1 MISVN
6 AINYQASQLI
16 DRALSG
22 RESEHLRII
31 LLEWAT
37 AFEMLL
43 AVEGGKKG
51 EAAALRLHERIESAR
66 SAILAAGTGSTRQ
79 AAFAGGSAQRCGP
92 GAPITRDGP
101 HGIAPGVPSAS
112 DKFRGRGLVPGRGRG
127 GCRWLTLLAAV
138 RSADSTAS
146 ALSSCTVIQTG
157 A

>member
-22 RESEHLRII
+22 REPDHCRIV

-43 AVEGGKKG
+43 AAEGGKKG

-66 SAILAAGTGSTRQ
+66 SAILASNTSSTVE
-79 AAFAGGSAQRCGP
+79 AA
-92 GAPITRDGP
+92 
-101 HGIAPGVPSAS
+101 
-112 DKFRGRGLVPGRGRG
+112 
-127 GCRWLTLLAAV
+127 
-138 RSADSTAS
+138 
-146 ALSSCTVIQTG
+146 
-157 A
+157 

>member
-22 RESEHLRII
+22 REPDHCRII

-66 SAILAAGTGSTRQ
+66 SAILAAGTGSTGQ
-79 AAFAGGSAQRCGP
+79 A
-92 GAPITRDGP
+92 
-101 HGIAPGVPSAS
+101 VP
-112 DKFRGRGLVPGRGRG
+112 P
-127 GCRWLTLLAAV
+127 
-138 RSADSTAS
+138 ADAH
-146 ALSSCTVIQTG
+146 
-157 A
+157 

>member
-22 RESEHLRII
+22 RDPDHYRVV

-43 AVEGGKKG
+43 AAEGAKG

-66 SAILAAGTGSTRQ
+66 SAIL
-79 AAFAGGSAQRCGP
+79 
-92 GAPITRDGP
+92 
-101 HGIAPGVPSAS
+101 
-112 DKFRGRGLVPGRGRG
+112 
-127 GCRWLTLLAAV
+127 V
-138 RSADSTAS
+138 R
-146 ALSSCTVIQTG
+146 
-157 A
+157 